1 MVVLTYVGAGNGMSP
16 LQEMYTPLTIV
27 FPADLPPLQDK
38 VMLWS
43 PGWLRAHTR
52 AQPRDHSLN
61 LSNAGITSVSRY
73 TQLL

>member
-52 AQPRDHSLN
+52 AQ
-61 LSNAGITSVSRY
+61 AGLEITASTFQMLESQV
-73 TQLL
+73 